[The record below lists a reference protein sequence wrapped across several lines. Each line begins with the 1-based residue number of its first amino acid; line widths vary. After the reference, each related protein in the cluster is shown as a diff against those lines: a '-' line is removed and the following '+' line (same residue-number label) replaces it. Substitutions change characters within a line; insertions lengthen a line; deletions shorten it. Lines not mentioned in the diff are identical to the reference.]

1 MNVETGLR
9 GLLARASLARA
20 QRSVVGAG
28 WVVGDQALISAS
40 NFLGMVIAARAMP
53 TAEFGTYA
61 LAWSAIWALNSI
73 QSSLVTQ
80 PHSVLAARDD
90 EAAYRG
96 YTTAT
101 ARMQA
106 LMTLAIGL
114 PIVAVGLVA
123 LGVGAGPVVLSVGLA
138 VVGWQAQEFMRRVL
152 FFEGRLRAVAAL
164 DVVSFGGQL
173 AAIAALAVSGRLT
186 VASALIAAAV
196 TSAVSALIGLR
207 LLRSTFRAEPLAGSA
222 AENVAHGRW
231 LLGAEVGAFI
241 CLNSYPFIIALTTG
255 AEAVAVYAAAMLIL
269 NPLNVIW
276 FAVGNVLPI
285 RLSRARASRGDDA
298 ARSELRSAYLGSM
311 PVVGLYC
318 LAASLLSGPILT
330 FLFGDAYA
338 GYGWVVAGAAL
349 IRFVGYHSHLLAIG
363 LRAQH
368 NTRPIFTG
376 YVIAA
381 PFSIVAGVALTSR
394 FGIAGALVAML
405 AATLIWT
412 AAWARAYARGP
423 GDAGPAQPEDE
434 TAWSRPPEDAEG
446 WAGPVEDT
454 SRLVATD
461 RGLS

>member
-1 MNVETGLR
+1 
-9 GLLARASLARA
+9 
-20 QRSVVGAG
+20 
-28 WVVGDQALISAS
+28 
-40 NFLGMVIAARAMP
+40 
-53 TAEFGTYA
+53 
-61 LAWSAIWALNSI
+61 
-73 QSSLVTQ
+73 
-80 PHSVLAARDD
+80 
-90 EAAYRG
+90 
-96 YTTAT
+96 
-101 ARMQA
+101 
-106 LMTLAIGL
+106 
-114 PIVAVGLVA
+114 
-123 LGVGAGPVVLSVGLA
+123 
-138 VVGWQAQEFMRRVL
+138 
-152 FFEGRLRAVAAL
+152 
-164 DVVSFGGQL
+164 
-173 AAIAALAVSGRLT
+173 
-186 VASALIAAAV
+186 
-196 TSAVSALIGLR
+196 
-207 LLRSTFRAEPLAGSA
+207 
-222 AENVAHGRW
+222 
-231 LLGAEVGAFI
+231 
-241 CLNSYPFIIALTTG
+241 
-255 AEAVAVYAAAMLIL
+255 MLIL

-285 RLSRARASRGDDA
+285 RLSRARASRGDAA
-298 ARSELRSAYLGSM
+298 ARGELRSAYLGSM

-381 PFSIVAGVALTSR
+381 PFSIVGGVALTSL
-394 FGIAGALVAML
+394 FEIAGALVAML

-423 GDAGPAQPEDE
+423 GDAGRAMPEDE

-454 SRLVATD
+454 SRLAAIG